1 MIRYHGGTMM
11 NPMKFV
17 LSHANLPQA
26 AKLESG
32 IEKALG
38 SLFPL
43 VDIEE
48 ARIAVTFDSEAS
60 PAYRVTAHLKVP
72 GPDLRAEGVDH
83 TVRTAFARVFETLR
97 DRAVER
103 ASRRLKKRHN
113 RRALLPFHHVHF
125 SRA

>member
-1 MIRYHGGTMM
+1 MI

-17 LSHANLPQA
+17 LSHPNISQA
-26 AKLESG
+26 SKLECW
-32 IEKALG
+32 IEKALH

-43 VDIEE
+43 VNIEE
-48 ARIAVTFDSEAS
+48 ARIAVTFDGEAS
-60 PAYRVTAHLKVP
+60 PPYRVTAHLKVP

-97 DRAVER
+97 ERAVER
-103 ASRRLKKRHN
+103 AARRLKKRSN